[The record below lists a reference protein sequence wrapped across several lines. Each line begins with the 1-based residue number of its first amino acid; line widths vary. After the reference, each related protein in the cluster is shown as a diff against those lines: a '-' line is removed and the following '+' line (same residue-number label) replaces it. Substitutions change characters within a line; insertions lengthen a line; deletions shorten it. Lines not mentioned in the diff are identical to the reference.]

1 MKRVIFS
8 LYIDIPDERLDEQPA
23 YRGDNVSKSMRTKLE
38 LYNHYEKLLET
49 KLRYAEVCD
58 CNFLMYEYDD
68 DWLFYYSNMKKQY
81 PFFTDYH
88 IINFYKLQIMYE
100 LSRHYD
106 EVLYLDF
113 DVVAATD
120 ENFFEAWDLSK
131 GIAIAN
137 NNDHVRQRF
146 EDIGTCN
153 RSPSAKYFNSM
164 AMLID
169 EDLGYKNNVFNTG
182 IVGASAKHLEQL
194 GYFDNFEDNI
204 AHMHSLMIEAP
215 MFPDNVRNVFGYDN
229 ETLWSYKVA
238 MTDTPIQWL
247 DDKWHFF
254 MDNEYIIKDV
264 KLIHA
269 INKKF
274 DKIWKYCEENNIQCL

>member
-8 LYIDIPDERLDEQPA
+8 LYIDIPNDRLDEQPA
-23 YRGDNVSKSMRTKLE
+23 YRGDNVSKSMRTKIE
-38 LYNHYEKLLET
+38 LYNNYEKLIET
-49 KLRYAEVCD
+49 KQRYAEVCG

-68 DWLFYYSNMKKQY
+68 DWRIYYSNMKEVY

-88 IINFYKLQIMYE
+88 IINFYKLQILYE
-100 LSRHYD
+100 LARHYD

-113 DVVAATD
+113 DVVATTD
-120 ENFFEAWDLSK
+120 KNFFEEWDLSK

-137 NNDHVRQRF
+137 NDDHVKKRF

-169 EDLGYKNNVFNTG
+169 EDQGYKNNVFNTG
-182 IVGASAKHLEQL
+182 IIGASSKHLKQL
-194 GYFDNFEDNI
+194 GYFDNFEENI
-204 AHMHSLMIEAP
+204 AHMHDLMIDAP
-215 MFPDNVRNVFGYDN
+215 MFPDNVRKVFGYDN
-229 ETLWSYKVA
+229 ETLWGYKVA
-238 MTDTPIQWL
+238 TTGTPVQWL
-247 DDKWHFF
+247 DEKWHFF

-274 DKIWKYCEENNIQCL
+274 DKIWDYCEKNSIHYL